1 MDFPFCGSHFIVLLL
16 PPDEEEIEV
25 KAEERR
31 RKGQDPDWEVIL
43 NGTASSPLMVRIF
56 QLLGS
61 SACCAYCRQEAQ
73 FSPAYHV

>member
-1 MDFPFCGSHFIVLLL
+1 MDFSFCGSHFILFLL

-25 KAEERR
+25 KAEERKR
-31 RKGQDPDWEVIL
+31 RGQEPDWDVIL
-43 NGTASSPLMVRIF
+43 NRTASSPLMVRIS

-61 SACCAYCRQEAQ
+61 SAFCAYCRQEAQ